1 MQTVLRFSNTDLEVS
16 ANLGLATRHPSEC
29 GELWVIYTKTEA
41 LPQFKKKTKTL
52 KDIHIKLQTES
63 NCFDKPLSAVM
74 KFDHKHNRLKSSK
87 SSVIFTGCRSAQL
100 DGSRVDLQRG

>member
-1 MQTVLRFSNTDLEVS
+1 MWGIVGDLHKNRS
-16 ANLGLATRHPSEC
+16 FAS
-29 GELWVIYTKTEA
+29 I
-41 LPQFKKKTKTL
+41 FKKKTKTL

-74 KFDHKHNRLKSSK
+74 KFDHEHNRLKSSK